1 MTEKR
6 DEDGPEIMLA
16 LPIALALVLL
26 GQVIRTLF
34 PIVYEASEDA
44 SIVVAGVGVVGV
56 YLAPILALPIVWL
69 GSRRAAATGVVLLV
83 TARLAVQLVHPIPQW
98 VSILATAA
106 GLIGVT
112 SIVVSIRDRLDG
124 VTLALGVVAGLA
136 LDTAIRALFRTWDL
150 AWQGSAL
157 AILVTVVLLASTL
170 ATYPMLRGSAV
181 PDGRSGVGKVWAL
194 GPYLML
200 QLLFLQNLGYVGS
213 QGSIPLA
220 AASLVVLGG
229 DALAVLVLASLPDRV
244 PSGLRALGAA
254 AVAMLAASVGSVHW
268 VGVVVLVLTMQV
280 VLTGL
285 LALGLVRTP
294 ASRPAGQMVLGL
306 TVASVL
312 FVLLTLLWQIDIN
325 LPLPFPRELVPAS
338 AAALVGLASLR
349 GTWLSP
355 QRAGRQRALTV
366 AWGLLGA
373 AIVVSAWL
381 WFDRPSEQPAP
392 AIRPEVRVMSFNVRG
407 AVGNAGQVDAGAIS
421 HSILEFDPDVVLL
434 QEVGRGWPIHGA
446 GDLLAYLQDRLDM
459 PYVFE
464 PAADGQ
470 FGNAILTRLP
480 FESLGGALL
489 PEVDAKQRRSYL
501 AVQVDVSGTPLIV
514 VDAHLEGDST
524 AQIEALLGAWDGVT
538 PAVVAGDMNMEVSD
552 EADVR
557 RFTDAGLR
565 DVERATGDPCRATSA
580 EPTSGCDRPS
590 WMFVTSDLDVVSFR
604 IGQASA
610 SDHLPLYLSVSVPS
624 KLETG

>member
-1 MTEKR
+1 
-6 DEDGPEIMLA
+6 MLA

-34 PIVYEASEDA
+34 PILYEASEDA

-69 GSRRAAATGVVLLV
+69 GSRRAAATGVALLV
-83 TARLAVQLVHPIPQW
+83 AARLAVQLVHPIPQW
-98 VSILATAA
+98 VSILATAV

-150 AWQGSAL
+150 PWQGSVL
-157 AILVTVVLLASTL
+157 AILVTVVLLAATL
-170 ATYPMLRGSAV
+170 ATYPMLRGSV
-181 PDGRSGVGKVWAL
+181 PDGRSGVGNVWAL

-200 QLLFLQNLGYVGS
+200 QLLFLQNLGYVDS

-229 DALAVLVLASLPDRV
+229 DALAVLVLAWLPDRV

-254 AVAMLAASVGSVHW
+254 TAAMLAASVGSVHW
-268 VGVVVLVLTMQV
+268 VGVVVLVLTMQM

-285 LALGLVRTP
+285 LALGLVRMP
-294 ASRPAGQMVLGL
+294 SSRPAGQMVLGL

-355 QRAGRQRALTV
+355 QGAGRQRALTV

-407 AVGNAGQVDAGAIS
+407 AVGTAGQVDAGAIS

-501 AVQVDVSGTPLIV
+501 AVRVDVSGTPLIL

-524 AQIEALLGAWDGVT
+524 AQIEALLGAWGGAT

-552 EADVR
+552 QSDVR

-590 WMFVTSDLDVVSFR
+590 WMLVTSDLGIVSFR
-604 IGQASA
+604 IGQPSA
-610 SDHLPLYLSVSVPS
+610 SDHLPLYLSVSVRS